1 MATVVM
7 PLVFAARC
15 TSGIPESGH
24 GCAQR
29 HTTRSRRPPSGT
41 ALNKA
46 QPALAPST
54 GVRSIGQLPSQQGQI
69 AAQADPPQHGQKTA
83 AHGGQHTTDRAALMW
98 PTRHATPTRDA
109 DTRAVCSG
117 ALDTSPRPHAPCKWG
132 LTGMRRRRP
141 SHAAS
146 DFGRAAARVDP
157 RLRRRI
163 HLRRAARPA
172 LSRAT
177 TSMRSVS

>member
-98 PTRHATPTRDA
+98 QTRHATPTRDA
-109 DTRAVCSG
+109 DTR
-117 ALDTSPRPHAPCKWG
+117 
-132 LTGMRRRRP
+132 RRHEGSMQRRP
-141 SHAAS
+141 RYQPAATCTVQVGP
-146 DFGRAAARVDP
+146 DGNAAAAAVACGI
-157 RLRRRI
+157 RLWPCCCESRS
-163 HLRRAARPA
+163 AATKTHTFAP
-172 LSRAT
+172 SC
-177 TSMRSVS
+177 